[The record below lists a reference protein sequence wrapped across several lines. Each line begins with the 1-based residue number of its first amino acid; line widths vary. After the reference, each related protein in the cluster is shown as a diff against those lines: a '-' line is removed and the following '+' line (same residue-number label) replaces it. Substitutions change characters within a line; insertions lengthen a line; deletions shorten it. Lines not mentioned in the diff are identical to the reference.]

1 MRAKGYGSYHGRS
14 PWRRV
19 FKTILILIV
28 ILAVLLVAA
37 GIYLQ
42 RFLVITN
49 DGVYLDLPFT
59 RQEQAAPSPVPS
71 APIAD
76 LPVIVTPEPTP
87 TPTPTPTPEPERLSP
102 VLLPHEA
109 LYDGTA
115 LQQVETAGGDCA
127 LFDMKS
133 DMGLLGYI
141 SAVDRA
147 VKGNLNPDDA
157 SRNAAIRA
165 LNGTED
171 LYTIA
176 RVSCFKDHGL
186 VLSDSSTAIFTNS
199 GYRWTDPDAI
209 RWTSPT
215 NPEVRDYI
223 TAVCVEL
230 AELGFDEILLD
241 NAGYPNKGNLHYIKK
256 GEAYDASQFSTV
268 VDGFYAQ
275 VAQAL
280 AGYDVKLSVIAT
292 PEALAGTDTLTGQT
306 PENLARMDR
315 LWTRNETD
323 GLSPV
328 SLAANS
334 H

>member
-1 MRAKGYGSYHGRS
+1 MATRGYGSYHGRA
-14 PWRRV
+14 PWRRII
-19 FKTILILIV
+19 KIILIIVV
-28 ILAVLLVAA
+28 ILAVLLAIA

-49 DGVYLDLPFT
+49 DGVYLDLPFG
-59 RQEQAAPSPVPS
+59 QEEVVPSPTPS
-71 APIAD
+71 APITD

-87 TPTPTPTPEPERLSP
+87 TPTPTSTPKPDPINP
-102 VLLPHEA
+102 VSLPSEA

-127 LFDMKS
+127 LFDMKD
-133 DMGLLGYI
+133 DMGLLNYI
-141 SAVDRA
+141 SAIDKA
-147 VKGNLNPDDA
+147 VNGSLNPDDTG
-157 SRNAAIRA
+157 RNTAIQS
-165 LNGTED
+165 LNEGEE

-199 GYRWTDPDAI
+199 GYRWTDPDGV

-215 NPEVRDYI
+215 NSEVRDYI

-230 AELGFDEILLD
+230 AQLGFDEILLD
-241 NAGYPNKGNLHYIKK
+241 NAGYPDKGNLHYIKK

-268 VDGFYAQ
+268 IDGFYAQ

-280 AGYDVKLSVIAT
+280 AEYDIKLSVIT
-292 PEALAGTDTLTGQT
+292 SPEALAGTDTLTGQT
-306 PENLARMDR
+306 PENLTRFDL
-315 LWTRNETD
+315 LWTRDEA
-323 GLSPV
+323 GSLSPAGTF
-328 SLAANS
+328 AAS